1 MKRQNINLLKIVKKK
16 KIIFYIHIFFY
27 SINPQSVL
35 SDIVDFHVFNV
46 LKNIF
51 HFLKK
56 EIFHLLF
63 FQTQLSW

>member
-16 KIIFYIHIFFY
+16 IIFYIQIFFY

-51 HFLKK
+51 HFFKK